1 MEFARRFSHTNEM
14 LQGSSYKDARG
25 QSLSLH
31 VETKTTSQELHPD
44 LNPTTSPV
52 LSSRSAP
59 LSTPRDDSQRR
70 RRSNSEC
77 LLLAKTRSG
86 QELPGPCQ
94 EYISNVKQILARN
107 DDQLMHLKRRRS
119 MNLSHP
125 TLFK

>member
-1 MEFARRFSHTNEM
+1 MEFARRLSHTSEI
-14 LQGSSYKDARG
+14 QGTLYKDGHG
-25 QSLSLH
+25 QPLRLH
-31 VETKTTSQELHPD
+31 VQTSTSSREPQPD
-44 LNPTTSPV
+44 SSPPISPI
-52 LSSRSAP
+52 LSSRSSP
-59 LSTPRDDSQRR
+59 SSTPHDDSQRR

-77 LLLAKTRSG
+77 LMLAKTRGG

-107 DDQLMHLKRRRS
+107 DDQLMHLRRRRS